1 MVVAVLQYG
10 FLPLALPAFSSESLL
25 DKDMVQSAKDKQNPA
40 VESHE
45 WLGKLKELGQELNRD
60 KAGLIGVVLITA
72 LVLMAFFAPTISPHD
87 PTEQDLTARLA
98 PPVWY
103 EKGSWNHLLGTDHLG
118 RDVLSRS
125 IHGSRVSLLV
135 GAAVVL
141 LAGGFGVVMGLI
153 AGYLGG
159 RTDAFIM
166 RWIDTQVA
174 FPGLLLALIIL
185 AVIGPSL
192 TTVVIVLSLNGWMV
206 FGRMTR
212 GAVLAV
218 RQTPYVEA
226 AEIVGC
232 RWPRVIFRHILPNLT
247 SPLLTLAIL
256 EFARIVLAEAALSFL
271 GLGIQP
277 PATSWGLDVAVGKNY
292 MFMAWWLVTIPG
304 SAIAVTVLAIN
315 LVASWLRLISD
326 PQEREKQFARHMAS
340 KLRRHMKLET
350 RKEPVSS

>member
-1 MVVAVLQYG
+1 MTKTKAVILEQA
-10 FLPLALPAFSSESLL
+10 LA
-25 DKDMVQSAKDKQNPA
+25 QTR
-40 VESHE
+40 HE
-45 WLGKLKELGQELNRD
+45 WVGNLRELGQELKRD
-60 KAGLIGVVLITA
+60 KPGLIGIILIIA
-72 LVLMAFFAPTISPHD
+72 LVLMALFAPYISPHD
-87 PTEQDLTARLA
+87 PTEQNLSARLV
-98 PPVWY
+98 PPFWY
-103 EKGSWNHLLGTDHLG
+103 EKGSRDHLLGTDHLG

-125 IHGSRVSLLV
+125 IHGARVSLWV
-135 GAAVVL
+135 GTSVVL
-141 LAGGFGVVMGLI
+141 LAGGFGVIMGLM

-192 TTVVIVLSLNGWMV
+192 TTVVVVLALNGWMV
-206 FGRMTR
+206 YGRMTR
-212 GAVLAV
+212 SAVLSV
-218 RQTPYVEA
+218 RNSPYVEA

-232 RWPRVIFRHILPNLT
+232 RWPRIIFRHILPNLT

-304 SAIAVTVLAIN
+304 CAIAVTVLAIN

-326 PQEREKQFARHMAS
+326 PQEREKQFARHMAGT
-340 KLRRHMKLET
+340 LRKNMNLTQE
-350 RKEPVSS
+350 KELANP

>member
-1 MVVAVLQYG
+1 MNQTSAETLAKALEKNRYERVEKVL
-10 FLPLALPAFSSESLL
+10 
-25 DKDMVQSAKDKQNPA
+25 
-40 VESHE
+40 
-45 WLGKLKELGQELNRD
+45 ELGRELKRD
-60 KAGLIGVVLITA
+60 KAGLIGMILVTA
-72 LVLMAFFAPTISPHD
+72 LVMMAVFAPYISPHD
-87 PTEQDLTARLA
+87 PTDQDLTARLA

-103 EKGSWNHLLGTDHLG
+103 EKGTWNHVLGTDHLG

-125 IHGSRVSLLV
+125 IHGARVSLWV

-141 LAGGFGVVMGLI
+141 LAGGFGVVMGLM

-159 RTDAFIM
+159 KTDAFVM

-192 TTVVIVLSLNGWMV
+192 TTVVVVLALNGWMV
-206 FGRMTR
+206 YGRMTR
-212 GAVLAV
+212 SAVLSI
-218 RQTPYVEA
+218 RQSPYVEA
-226 AEIVGC
+226 AEVVGC
-232 RWPRVIFRHILPNLT
+232 RWPRILFRHILPNLT

-277 PATSWGLDVAVGKNY
+277 PATSWGLDVSMGKNY

-304 SAIAVTVLAIN
+304 CAIAVTVLAIN

-326 PQEREKQFARHMAS
+326 PQEREKQYARHMAGA
-340 KLRRHMKLET
+340 M
-350 RKEPVSS
+350 RKKMQAAIEKEL

>member
-1 MVVAVLQYG
+1 MTQSIQLETA
-10 FLPLALPAFSSESLL
+10 LA
-25 DKDMVQSAKDKQNPA
+25 DRR
-40 VESHE
+40 HE
-45 WLGKLKELGQELNRD
+45 WLAKLRELGRELWRD
-60 KAGLIGVVLITA
+60 KAGLIGVVLMTA
-72 LVLMAFFAPTISPHD
+72 LVLMALAAPWIAPHD
-87 PTEQDLTARLA
+87 PAEQDLTARLR

-103 EKGSWNHLLGTDHLG
+103 EKGTWDHVFGTDHLG
-118 RDVLSRS
+118 RDVLSRA
-125 IHGSRVSLLV
+125 IHGARVSLLV
-135 GAAVVL
+135 GLLVVV
-141 LAGGFGVVMGLI
+141 LAGGFGVVMGLM

-159 RTDAFIM
+159 RMDAFVM

-192 TTVVIVLSLNGWMV
+192 TTVVVVLSLNGWMV
-206 FGRMTR
+206 YGRMTR

-232 RWPRVIFRHILPNLT
+232 RWPRIIFRHILPNLT

-304 SAIAVTVLAIN
+304 TAIAITVLAIN
-315 LVASWLRLISD
+315 LVASWMRLISD
-326 PQEREKQFARHMAS
+326 PQEREKQFARHMTRRLRS
-340 KLRRHMKLET
+340 KVGQRRKLSAGQEAI
-350 RKEPVSS
+350 K